1 MAKRRRLKS
10 LVIDKIAA
18 VTDPCQA
25 GAKMAIIKANDPLVQ
40 LLKGD
45 DNHARGFA
53 EVLLENET
61 ERKRWEAEDELW
73 PIFSALRESMSS
85 ILADKNLGDAQ
96 RVEMRESSIS
106 QFVSSLREKWPD
118 VAEEIEKIAKAKP
131 SEAFRAALLKAGIS
145 GDPMEDDMTDQE
157 KIADLEKQLGE
168 AQKATKKAEA
178 ERDAAVAKAATA
190 ETDRDEALEK
200 AKAAETKLEKANGD
214 ESIEIEGETIRKS
227 EVGEKTF
234 AAMKAQETR
243 AAKLAEDV
251 RIEKL
256 EKRADDE
263 FAHVPGTAKQRAL
276 VIDAIEGI
284 EDEDVRKAG
293 MEILE
298 ATEKMVAQGYDNL
311 GAISGDLAKSKS
323 DYNAKVNEIAMAENI
338 GKAAAMSKVR
348 EDFPDLYEAAHP
360 NQAN

>member
-1 MAKRRRLKS
+1 
-10 LVIDKIAA
+10 
-18 VTDPCQA
+18 
-25 GAKMAIIKANDPLVQ
+25 
-40 LLKGD
+40 
-45 DNHARGFA
+45 
-53 EVLLENET
+53 
-61 ERKRWEAEDELW
+61 
-73 PIFSALRESMSS
+73 
-85 ILADKNLGDAQ
+85 
-96 RVEMRESSIS
+96 
-106 QFVSSLREKWPD
+106 
-118 VAEEIEKIAKAKP
+118 
-131 SEAFRAALLKAGIS
+131 
-145 GDPMEDDMTDQE
+145 
-157 KIADLEKQLGE
+157 
-168 AQKATKKAEA
+168 
-178 ERDAAVAKAATA
+178 
-190 ETDRDEALEK
+190 
-200 AKAAETKLEKANGD
+200 
-214 ESIEIEGETIRKS
+214 
-227 EVGEKTF
+227 
-234 AAMKAQETR
+234 MKAQETR